1 MSWRDNLQQASFRGI
16 PFYVDTSTT
25 GVGRRTEMHVY
36 ANTKT
41 GAGKKFQDYVWA
53 KDLGAEPDSFL
64 IEGYVIQ
71 NLANNF
77 DYFTERDNLIKA
89 LKTQG
94 PGILV
99 HPSFKEP
106 MEVSVDGKASIIE
119 KFPIEGG
126 IARFNMN
133 FVQYNKPIFAQLDT
147 DYVEAVDVSVL
158 DMVNANLDNF
168 TNLMNTAGAFL
179 GSLTAP
185 LLTSIGKVQ
194 NAIAATKGAV
204 ASTIS
209 SAIGTISNVLT
220 LVDSLL
226 TSPCDLIETIK
237 DGVDATLGLV
247 GLAGEIVQGG
257 VVGACSGETRGEVTT
272 MDGTI
277 VPETLGMSI
286 AKNMS
291 DNADYETSDLGNI
304 PDEQSDNLDLA
315 TVSTQSLMIG
325 NAIKI
330 AIRID
335 YSSQE
340 NMEYMLE
347 VITDSLD
354 NLINRIGSLGDD
366 VDAPLLYESVSDMR
380 AVFVNSM
387 YAKNTGLT
395 KEIEYE
401 VPSGVMST
409 LELAY
414 NQYEDID
421 RCSEIFDRN
430 PDLIKHPGFLPSG
443 EEINI
448 LNE

>member
-16 PFYVDTSTT
+16 PFEVNAATT

-36 ANTKT
+36 ANTQT
-41 GAGKKFQDYVWA
+41 GAGKKYQDYVWA
-53 KDLGAEPDSFL
+53 KDLGAEPDSFT

-71 NLANNF
+71 NITNNF
-77 DYFTERDNLIKA
+77 DHFPERDNLIKA

-106 MEVSVDGKASIIE
+106 MEVSLDGKATITESYTA
-119 KFPIEGG
+119 EGG
-126 IARFNMN
+126 IARFVMN
-133 FVQYNKPIFAQLDT
+133 FVQYNKPIFTQLDT
-147 DYVEAVDVSVL
+147 DYVEAVDQSVL
-158 DMVNANLDNF
+158 DMVNAALDNF

-185 LLTSIGKVQ
+185 LLTTIGKMQ
-194 NAIAATKGAV
+194 NAIASTKGAI

-220 LVDSLL
+220 LIDSSLN
-226 TSPCDLIETIK
+226 SPCDLIETIK
-237 DGVDATLGLV
+237 DGADACLGLV

-257 VVGACSGETRGEVTT
+257 VIGGCSGETRGDIIT
-272 MDGTI
+272 MDGDEI
-277 VPETLGMSI
+277 PELLGMSV
-286 AKNMS
+286 AKNMA
-291 DNADYETSDLGNI
+291 DNADYEASSLGSI

-340 NMEYMLE
+340 KMEEMLE
-347 VITDSLD
+347 SIMNSLD
-354 NLINRIGSLGDD
+354 NLITRIGSLGDD
-366 VDAPLLYESVSDMR
+366 VDAVMLYESVSDMR

-387 YAKNTGLT
+387 YEKNTGLT
-395 KEIEYE
+395 KEIAYE
-401 VPSGVMST
+401 VPPGVMST

-414 NQYEDID
+414 NQYENVD

-430 PDLIKHPGFLPSG
+430 PDLVKHPGFLPSG

-448 LNE
+448 LDE